1 MPFKITYLA
10 RRNPKIAAEDFSE
23 AWRSHSRLASTLVN
37 TLGKHFTRVR
47 QCIKVYDADVPPEY
61 VNGHD
66 GAALLT
72 MKSWDDLL
80 KARYHPD
87 ALKTMRE
94 DEPRVFADYVKNF
107 TMAAEETTYLEKS
120 AGTAALLHFVA
131 RREGVDPA
139 EFQDT
144 WSGAY
149 AQRVLGLDIVDAAAA
164 GFALNRVIDSP
175 GPDYDFAGISE
186 LWFEDVPTAQAAAW
200 DEPHRAAMH
209 TLDQVADPKRTVALL
224 IRLNFEKKPGAGL

>member
-10 RRNPKIAAEDFSE
+10 RRNPSIAAEDFPE

-47 QCIKVYDADVPPEY
+47 QCIKVYDAKVPPEY
-61 VNGHD
+61 VNQHD

-80 KARYHPD
+80 QARYHPD
-87 ALKTMRE
+87 ALKTMRD

-107 TMAAEETTYLEKS
+107 TMAVEETSYMEKREGS
-120 AGTAALLHFVA
+120 AALLHFVV
-131 RREGVDPA
+131 RRDGVEPQA
-139 EFQDT
+139 FEAV
-144 WSGAY
+144 WSGDY
-149 AQRVLGLDIVDAAAA
+149 VNRILGLDIVEKTAT
-164 GFALNRVIDSP
+164 GFALNRVIDTP
-175 GPDYDFAGISE
+175 GPDYNFSGISE
-186 LWFEDVPTAQAAAW
+186 LWFDNVPQAEAAAG
-200 DEPHRAAMH
+200 DGNHRAAMH
-209 TLDQVADPKRTVALL
+209 SLDTVVDPSRTVSLL

>member
-10 RRNPKIAAEDFSE
+10 RRNPKIAAEDFPE

-47 QCIKVYDADVPPEY
+47 QCVKVYDAKVPAEY
-61 VNGHD
+61 VNQHD

-87 ALKTMRE
+87 ALKTMHD

-107 TMAAEETTYLEKS
+107 TMAAEETKYMEKREGS
-120 AGTAALLHFVA
+120 AALLHFVV
-131 RREGVDPA
+131 RGDGVEPKAFEAAWTGD
-139 EFQDT
+139 
-144 WSGAY
+144 Y
-149 AQRVLGLDIVDAAAA
+149 VNRILGLDIVDKTAA
-164 GFALNRVIDSP
+164 GFALNRVIDTP
-175 GPDYDFAGISE
+175 GPDYNFAGISE
-186 LWFEDVPTAQAAAW
+186 LWFDDVPQAEAAAS
-200 DEPHRAAMH
+200 DEGHRAAMRA
-209 TLDQVADPKRTVALL
+209 LDPVVDRSRTVSLL